1 MGVKMKKLLLLLFFV
16 GLLFATDLPKKDIK
30 NSKDTPYLGRYKGSI
45 IIGYKH
51 DRFNKFK
58 LPISKLQKVEGKT
71 DKRLNR
77 YFEPTKAKEL
87 VGELTVITYLMPKGV
102 SSFEVLQ
109 NYKDEIAKKGGEI
122 LFECEKGCG
131 GNPKLTSDDINGA
144 NDTSLMMYMQP
155 LSQVRSYLQLEDAGY
170 CAYTNTITDQHY
182 IAFKIK
188 DSYFGLVTYVLDD
201 SALCDGYGHR
211 AVAVLFAVTPK
222 QKDNNMVVIK
232 ANKMKEQI
240 SKEGKIALYGIYFD
254 TDKATLKS
262 ESEPTIKEIAKLLK
276 DNPKLKLLIVGH
288 TDNQGTFVYNKKL
301 SQNRANSVV
310 KELAVKYGINTD
322 RLHPVGVS
330 YAAPVASNNT
340 QEGRAK
346 NRRVELV
353 ELVK

>member
-1 MGVKMKKLLLLLFFV
+1 MKKIILLLFLIS
-16 GLLFATDLPKKDIK
+16 LLFATNLPKADVKG
-30 NSKDTPYLGRYKGSI
+30 SKDTPYLGRYKGSI

-58 LPISKLQKVEGKT
+58 LPISKLQKVEGKS
-71 DKRLNR
+71 DKRLNT
-77 YFEPTKAKEL
+77 YFEPPKVKEL
-87 VGELTVITYLMPKGV
+87 VGELTIVTYLMPKGV

-109 NYKDEIAKKGGEI
+109 NYKDEIAKSGGEI
-122 LFECEKGCG
+122 LFECEEGCG
-131 GNPKLTSDDINGA
+131 GNPRLTSDDMTGA

-155 LSQVRSYLQLEDAGY
+155 ISKVRSYLSLGDAGY

-188 DSYFGLVTYVLDD
+188 NSYFGLVTYVLDD
-201 SALCDGYGHR
+201 NALCDGYGHR
-211 AVAVLFAVTPK
+211 AVAILFAITPK

-232 ANKMKEQI
+232 ANKMKEKI

-254 TDKATLKS
+254 TDKAVVKP

-288 TDNQGTFVYNKKL
+288 TDNQGTFVYNKGL
-301 SQNRANSVV
+301 SERRAKAVV
-310 KELAVKYGINTD
+310 KELVTKYGINAN

-340 QEGRAK
+340 KEGRAK

-353 ELVK
+353 ELSK